1 MRTLFYLLYL
11 IDFVRIINVSD
22 GVWESL
28 LIFVCLSVNGV
39 GEEYFSTISSPARKV
54 IQDVVQIR
62 NGRDKSWHDLSRS
75 SGGTEDAG
83 LLIGEGFEQPSST
96 IVAAPK
102 AQKYHTLGSRSRNKN
117 KHQKQQVISTVI
129 WTKDSLVFF

>member
-1 MRTLFYLLYL
+1 M
-11 IDFVRIINVSD
+11 VNVD
-22 GVWESL
+22 
-28 LIFVCLSVNGV
+28 VCLSCLAVN

-54 IQDVVQIR
+54 IQDVVQVR
-62 NGRDKSWHDLSRS
+62 NGRDKSWHDLRS

-83 LLIGEGFEQPSST
+83 LLIPGEGFEQPSST

-117 KHQKQQVISTVI
+117 KHQKQQVITS
-129 WTKDSLVFF
+129 SGL